1 MRNGE
6 IAIAYLAGQIG
17 LDPST
22 MQLVSNGGWGSE
34 LIQCVSNC
42 KAVLNAVYDEK
53 DKTFR
58 VMRCVAY
65 VSWKECGMMD
75 NAVPSAEISTSIRVM
90 CRGLFSQSDLPV
102 SIVPVPRLPRDAA
115 VELELIT
122 SRRSCCE
129 SLTWRTHHLHLEA
142 SFVRRRCFVA
152 SASFSCDDDDDDND
166 GVSLNFQEMI
176 ENVIFKKCQLDDLS
190 ALCIN
195 ILAYVV
201 VSDTTESSFKV
212 LKDEIKSSF
221 RDKNIHRIK
230 ISVVPVQTLSTKKEF
245 LHVLMECFQ

>member
-1 MRNGE
+1 
-6 IAIAYLAGQIG
+6 
-17 LDPST
+17 
-22 MQLVSNGGWGSE
+22 
-34 LIQCVSNC
+34 
-42 KAVLNAVYDEK
+42 
-53 DKTFR
+53 
-58 VMRCVAY
+58 
-65 VSWKECGMMD
+65 
-75 NAVPSAEISTSIRVM
+75 
-90 CRGLFSQSDLPV
+90 
-102 SIVPVPRLPRDAA
+102 
-115 VELELIT
+115 
-122 SRRSCCE
+122 
-129 SLTWRTHHLHLEA
+129 
-142 SFVRRRCFVA
+142 
-152 SASFSCDDDDDDND
+152 
-166 GVSLNFQEMI
+166 LNFQEMI